1 MAEKLVRVELRME
14 QSLMDKLDLWAE
26 QHGFSHSRSEAIRTM
41 IENSIDQTLS
51 YGDKLNLYMGLKI
64 IKQSC
69 KDEYDLKQID
79 NALRAIE
86 DGHDWALD
94 DQLFSNITKNSDDPK
109 AVHFVFLVL
118 SMFDDIHRTF
128 RKLDKND
135 RNFIERNIG
144 REPYFDGFDGN
155 EEFNLMSITE
165 YILVNLNRYEGVFN
179 VKRLNS
185 HCNRVEKYKRML
197 EKYNSKN
204 KYHLSKE
211 DIVDLFTNN

>member
-14 QSLMDKLDLWAE
+14 TSLVDKLDLWAE
-26 QHGFSHSRSEAIRTM
+26 QHGFAHSRAEAIRTM
-41 IENSIDQTLS
+41 IENSIDQNLS

-69 KDEYDLKQID
+69 KDEYYIKQID
-79 NALRAIE
+79 NALKAIE
-86 DGHDWALD
+86 DGHDWALN

-109 AVHFVFLVL
+109 SVHFVFSVL
-118 SMFDDIHRTF
+118 PMFDDIQRTF

-135 RNFIERNIG
+135 RNFIEKNIG
-144 REPYFDGFDGN
+144 REPLFDGFDGN
-155 EEFNLMSITE
+155 EEFNLMSIAE

-179 VKRLNS
+179 VSELNS
-185 HCNRVEKYKRML
+185 HCNREDVYKRML

-211 DIVDLFTNN
+211 DIVDIFSK